1 MSYSSESSYPWLN
14 LVQYPFMTREF
25 DCGEGWMSY
34 VDHGQGRPVVFV
46 HGNPTWSYLYRHLIR
61 DIGRTNRCVAPDLLG
76 FGLSEKPHRADFRPE
91 AQAERFSRL
100 MDYLK
105 LEDVTLVVQ
114 DAGGPIG
121 LSWAIDHPNR
131 VRNLVIFN
139 TWMWPL
145 DDNRGANRLARLMNH
160 PMNRIF
166 YRMLK
171 ASPAFIVPAMFG
183 DRHRISGPARVQ
195 YMEPFRNYRDR
206 LALYGMV
213 EGITRS
219 RRWYAELWSRRESI
233 AHIRTL
239 LLWGMR
245 DLTFNEEALNRFEEL
260 FTDHETHRIAI
271 AGRFVPE
278 EEPKTASEA
287 MRWFL
292 LTHSAVG
299 AI

>member
-1 MSYSSESSYPWLN
+1 VSYSSESSYPWLN

-131 VRNLVIFN
+131 VRNLV
-139 TWMWPL
+139 PDL
-145 DDNRGANRLARLMNH
+145 LSDAQGLARVHSPRDVRGSPPHQRAGAGPVYGAIPKLPRSIGTVRNGGGDHSLAPLVCGALEPSGIDRPH
-160 PMNRIF
+160 PDA
-166 YRMLK
+166 
-171 ASPAFIVPAMFG
+171 ASLGHA
-183 DRHRISGPARVQ
+183 GPHFQRRGS
-195 YMEPFRNYRDR
+195 EPF
-206 LALYGMV
+206 
-213 EGITRS
+213 
-219 RRWYAELWSRRESI
+219 
-233 AHIRTL
+233 
-239 LLWGMR
+239 
-245 DLTFNEEALNRFEEL
+245 
-260 FTDHETHRIAI
+260 
-271 AGRFVPE
+271 
-278 EEPKTASEA
+278 
-287 MRWFL
+287 
-292 LTHSAVG
+292 
-299 AI
+299 